1 MRFKEFGQ
9 RPGST
14 ITRESLR
21 EMQAIRYERTH
32 DEEQATS
39 SARIRKMVFFVGA
52 AVLMIGIYVGTKGS
66 GQGLTQF
73 WKSNSRP
80 VAASPFVPINAKD
93 VFLDMTNSTCKAH
106 GEAAGKGNA
115 VRTAAA
121 YVACLANDNPK
132 RLCQATHRTHFLA
145 AMTNYYRLQR
155 KDREI
160 KVSADVVE
168 AIKML
173 AGRGFIP
180 QRDLVATGV
189 GNLDMVL
196 RNVATPKSGC

>member
-1 MRFKEFGQ
+1 MRYKEFGQ

-39 SARIRKMVFFVGA
+39 SARLRKMVFFIGA
-52 AVLMIGIYVGTKGS
+52 AALMIGIYVGTKGS

-80 VAASPFVPINAKD
+80 VAVSAFVPINVKD
-93 VFLDMTNSTCKAH
+93 VFLDKTDKACRAR
-106 GEAAGKGNA
+106 GEAAGEGSTI
-115 VRTAAA
+115 RIAAA
-121 YVACLANDNPK
+121 YVACLARDNPK

-145 AMTNYYRLQR
+145 AMTNYYRLQG
-155 KDREI
+155 KNREI
-160 KVSADVVE
+160 KVSADVIE

-180 QRDLVATGV
+180 QRDLVATGAA
-189 GNLDMVL
+189 NLDTVL
-196 RNVATPKSGC
+196 RDVATPKSGC